1 MSGRILC
8 LGEALVDLI
17 CERPV
22 ADLAD
27 ADAFVPSVGG
37 ATANVAV
44 GVARH
49 GAHVGLA
56 GAVGTDAWGRWLR
69 GRLAAEGVNLR
80 WLRSFDDAPTP
91 LACVA
96 VDAHGEP
103 SYAIYG
109 EGIATALAALADDV
123 EAAVVDFDGLFFG
136 SNTLVGPVERGV
148 TERAR
153 RAALAAGRPVMID
166 ANLRVERW
174 PSVAAAVEAVC
185 ACVPGALLLRAN
197 RREAE
202 LLTGRGDPAEAAR
215 ALVELGA
222 QAVVVTLGADGALL
236 AGEHTYQV
244 AGVPSEV
251 RSTVGAGDAFTAVL
265 LVALARGGWESAA
278 LVEALPLAVAEGAR
292 ATERWGAL
300 DAPLAAAQVEAP
312 S

>member
-1 MSGRILC
+1 VSGRILC

-22 ADLAD
+22 ADLAE

-44 GVARH
+44 GAARH
-49 GAHVGLA
+49 GARVGLA
-56 GAVGTDAWGRWLR
+56 GAVGDDPWGRWLR
-69 GRLAAEGVNLR
+69 TRLEAEGVDVC

-91 LACVA
+91 LACVV

-109 EGIATALAALADDV
+109 EGIATGLAALDDEV
-123 EAAVVDFDGLFFG
+123 EAAVADFDALFFG

-153 RAALAAGRPVMID
+153 CAALAGGRPVMID
-166 ANLRVERW
+166 ANLRIERW
-174 PSVAAAVEAVC
+174 PTVAAAVDAVR
-185 ACVPGALLLRAN
+185 ACVPGALLLRSN

-202 LLTGRGDPAEAAR
+202 LLTGRADPAEAAR
-215 ALVELGA
+215 ALVEMGA
-222 QAVVVTLGADGALL
+222 RAVVVTLGADGALL
-236 AGEHTYQV
+236 AGEHACRV
-244 AGVPSEV
+244 EGVPSEV
-251 RSTVGAGDAFTAVL
+251 RCTVGAGDAFTAVL
-265 LVALARGGWESAA
+265 LAALARGGWEPAA
-278 LVEALPLAVAEGAR
+278 LVDALPLAAIEGAR

-300 DAPLAAAQVEAP
+300 APPVEAEALP
-312 S
+312 